1 SAERGLAIQIRPP
14 DLSAGKFCRLHPL
27 PRHLLPGRQLAVRG
41 PNPGTRPSRSRPSA
55 ADRHGEGYLPL
66 SVAPP
71 VSPEALGGGVSAR
84 HPSLLELEQ
93 VAAEEARRYGCEQLR
108 QRLQAIVDEQGA
120 ICPRRSRA
128 ADVTYVTSGRAFFP
142 PL

>member
-1 SAERGLAIQIRPP
+1 
-14 DLSAGKFCRLHPL
+14 
-27 PRHLLPGRQLAVRG
+27 
-41 PNPGTRPSRSRPSA
+41 
-55 ADRHGEGYLPL
+55 PL

-120 ICPRRSRA
+120 ICPSSGERLEDARFRPLPLITTLGQITLRA
-128 ADVTYVTSGRAFFP
+128 RYGFHRCAQRWMFAVQDLWGPQITARTQSAPRTGPGLHGHRMWLV
-142 PL
+142 